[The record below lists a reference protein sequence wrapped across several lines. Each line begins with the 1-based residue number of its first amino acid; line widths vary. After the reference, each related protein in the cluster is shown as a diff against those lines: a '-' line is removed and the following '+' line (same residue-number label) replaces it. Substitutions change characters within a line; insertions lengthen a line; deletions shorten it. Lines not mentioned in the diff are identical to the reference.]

1 MLPCYDRI
9 RTLIDPAGFGLTRGR
24 GEVDTSPHPHPLSLC
39 PSPPCNTMQGV
50 MHQWAKIIE
59 FSVYVATPPPNPC
72 NYDKGTCLPICAA
85 TTCECLVSRVSESG
99 VVVVIVVIA
108 PFPPLHTHTPPSPI
122 RNLPPLGYC
131 SLCVVLCSLLF
142 GLCSLMFDVWCLLFV
157 VCSLL
162 CALLLF
168 VR

>member
-24 GEVDTSPHPHPLSLC
+24 GEVDTSPHPRTLSPC

-50 MHQWAKIIE
+50 MHQCAKIIE

-108 PFPPLHTHTPPSPI
+108 PPLPLPPSGSPLPLFMPLPPPTHTPPPTHPHTSP
-122 RNLPPLGYC
+122 P
-131 SLCVVLCSLLF
+131 SLCPP
-142 GLCSLMFDVWCLLFV
+142 CLHYPFP
-157 VCSLL
+157 
-162 CALLLF
+162 
-168 VR
+168 

>member
-1 MLPCYDRI
+1 
-9 RTLIDPAGFGLTRGR
+9 
-24 GEVDTSPHPHPLSLC
+24 
-39 PSPPCNTMQGV
+39 MQGV
-50 MHQWAKIIE
+50 MHQCAKIIE

-72 NYDKGTCLPICAA
+72 DYDRGTCLPICVA
-85 TTCECLVSRVSESG
+85 TTCECLVPRVSESG
-99 VVVVIVVIA
+99 VVVVIMVIA
-108 PFPPLHTHTPPSPI
+108 PPPHPPVREP
-122 RNLPPLGYC
+122 PPLGYC

-142 GLCSLMFDVWCLLFV
+142 GLWSLMFDVWCLLFV